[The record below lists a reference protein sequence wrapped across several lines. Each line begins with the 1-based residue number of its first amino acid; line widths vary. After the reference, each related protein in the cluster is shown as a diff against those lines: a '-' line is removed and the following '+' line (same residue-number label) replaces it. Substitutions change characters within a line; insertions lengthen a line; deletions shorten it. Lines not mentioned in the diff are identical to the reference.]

1 MQDIIDMD
9 TSYCGRIL
17 RYCGRILP
25 VDAVM
30 VTACLLEVWRYLYL
44 VTSATSNGIGRLCG
58 LWYDG
63 VTL

>member
-1 MQDIIDMD
+1 MD

-17 RYCGRILP
+17 HYCGRILP
-25 VDAVM
+25 VDVA
-30 VTACLLEVWRYLYL
+30 ACLLEVWRYLYL
-44 VTSATSNGIGRLCG
+44 VTKATSNGIGRLCG